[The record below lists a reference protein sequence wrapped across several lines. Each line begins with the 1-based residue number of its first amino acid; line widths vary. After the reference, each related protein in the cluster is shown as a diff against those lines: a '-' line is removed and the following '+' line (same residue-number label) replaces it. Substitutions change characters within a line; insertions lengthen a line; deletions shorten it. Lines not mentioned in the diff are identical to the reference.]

1 MIHTGLPRHSTTIF
15 SPGRMPETSTST
27 AAPAALAR
35 PILVVC
41 GALDDTAGRP
51 EPLAAVFSDGR
62 AAVIPNRDH
71 MSAVGDRHTR
81 QAVID
86 FFGP

>member
-1 MIHTGLPRHSTTIF
+1 
-15 SPGRMPETSTST
+15 
-27 AAPAALAR
+27 LAQTF
-35 PILVVC
+35 
-41 GALDDTAGRP
+41 A
-51 EPLAAVFSDGR
+51 DGQ

-86 FFGP
+86 FFKT